1 MRRATRPHLAIASLL
16 TFLLML
22 TAALPAT
29 GATVRRSDTAE
40 KYAHRLVNCL
50 RTGGKIT
57 IDGRCKGYGSGKH
70 SQYVKPLKRSAK
82 ISNKVAWPWARRSVQ
97 WYGTRACWIGHSRYG
112 STVDSRFRKAGL
124 RNATNGENMGCY
136 RAPVR
141 AAVRKL
147 LRMWQR
153 EKAWY
158 GWHWRNIKS
167 KKFQS
172 VGYGVARYGKR
183 KTQLVID
190 FYGPLVD

>member
-16 TFLLML
+16 TVLLML

-29 GATVRRSDTAE
+29 AATVRRSDTAE

-70 SQYVKPLKRSAK
+70 SKYVKPLKRSAK

-97 WYGTRACWIGHSRYG
+97 WYGTRACWIGYSRYG
-112 STVDSRFRKAGL
+112 STVDSRFRRAGL
-124 RNATNGENMGCY
+124 NNATNGENMGCY
-136 RAPVR
+136 RAPAR
-141 AAVRKL
+141 ATVLKL

-167 KKFQS
+167 KKYQS

-183 KTQLVID
+183 KTQLIVD